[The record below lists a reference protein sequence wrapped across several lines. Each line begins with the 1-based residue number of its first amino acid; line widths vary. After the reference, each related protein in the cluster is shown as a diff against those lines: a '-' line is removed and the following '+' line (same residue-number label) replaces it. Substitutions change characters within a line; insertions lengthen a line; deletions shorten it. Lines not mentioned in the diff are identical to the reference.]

1 MEFALPRALVPPWKT
16 PRIAVLEI
24 TGTIGVQVRGPAMVR
39 TIRSLTQDSRI
50 RAVVVEIDSPGGSAP
65 VSDAIYSELRR
76 LSARKPTIAFVMSG
90 ALSGGYLVAS
100 AARKIVAVPTS
111 LVGSIGVIMTR
122 PVVQELMEKV
132 GVKMVMTHRGDLK
145 AMFQPWQEPSE
156 AEKEKVIALTD
167 EYYEWFVDT
176 VATARDMDPK
186 KVKEYATGEVFTA
199 AKAKDM
205 GLVDELGD
213 LETAI
218 DMACEMG
225 RTPRRLQYVR
235 ARRPLIDRLMA
246 RSSAAVA
253 QAIFS
258 EAEQR
263 LQTRVEFR

>member
-1 MEFALPRALVPPWKT
+1 
-16 PRIAVLEI
+16 
-24 TGTIGVQVRGPAMVR
+24 MVR
-39 TIRSLTQDSRI
+39 TIRALAEDPRI
-50 RAVVVEIDSPGGSAP
+50 RAVVVDVDSPGGSAP

-90 ALSGGYLVAS
+90 ALSGGYLIAS

-122 PVVQELMEKV
+122 PVVQELMEKL

-145 AMFQPWQEPSE
+145 AMFQPWREPSE
-156 AEKEKVIALTD
+156 AEQERITALTD
-167 EYYEWFVDT
+167 EYYEWFIDA
-176 VATARDMDPK
+176 VATARDLDPK
-186 KVKEYATGEVFTA
+186 KVKEYATGEMFTA

-213 LETAI
+213 LNTAI
-218 DMACEMG
+218 DMACEMS

-235 ARRPLIDRLMA
+235 ARRPLFERLMA
-246 RSSAAVA
+246 RGSAAVA

-263 LQTRVEFR
+263 LQARVDFR

>member
-1 MEFALPRALVPPWKT
+1 
-16 PRIAVLEI
+16 
-24 TGTIGVQVRGPAMVR
+24 MVR
-39 TIRSLTQDSRI
+39 TIRALTQDSRI

-122 PVVQELMEKV
+122 PVVQELMEKL

-199 AKAKDM
+199 AKAKEM

-218 DMACEMG
+218 DMACEMS

-246 RSSAAVA
+246 RGSAAVA

-263 LQTRVEFR
+263 LQTRVDFR